1 MSVHKCLSPH
11 DSSMTC
17 EALAWAPVRAWAV
30 VVFAE
35 SSMVSV
41 MGLWSHGIALSQELA
56 SLFLV
61 NNTTGH
67 KAFKINNEKFGG
79 TNGI

>member
-1 MSVHKCLSPH
+1 
-11 DSSMTC
+11 MTC

>member
-1 MSVHKCLSPH
+1 M
-11 DSSMTC
+11 
-17 EALAWAPVRAWAV
+17 